1 MTSQRRIPAK
11 SRTIRASSRAGMTL
25 LEVMVATGVFAM
37 MGMMLLTAFT
47 QTGRM
52 RDRLSGRMERDHQA
66 RTALAK
72 LSRDLRGAFLT
83 AHVNTAQAQAQNVVL
98 TAFVGREGGN
108 GDSLE
113 FTAFTHRRLRRGAHE
128 GDACEVGYRVVE
140 RRNADRLTYDLMRR
154 ETSRIDADPQRGGN
168 LDVLVQDVAGFD
180 LKFYDEVTSQWVES
194 WNTMSGTGQPARLPQ
209 RVRAI
214 LTVRDDG
221 NTTRRYVTETSVMIQ
236 AMLRFG
242 LSLDW
247 R

>member
-1 MTSQRRIPAK
+1 
-11 SRTIRASSRAGMTL
+11 MTL

-52 RDRLSGRMERDHQA
+52 RDRLSARTEHDHQA
-66 RTALAK
+66 RTALLK
-72 LSRDLRGAFLT
+72 LSRDLRGAFLS

-113 FTAFTHRRLRRGAHE
+113 LTTFTHRRLRRGAHE

-140 RRNADRLTYDLMRR
+140 RRNASRMTYDLMRR
-154 ETSRIDADPQRGGN
+154 ETTRIDVDPLRGGN
-168 LDVLVQDVAGFD
+168 LDVLVQDVTGFD
-180 LKFYDEVTSQWVES
+180 LKFYDEYTSQWLES
-194 WNTMSGTGQPARLPQ
+194 WNTMSGSGQPARLPQ

-214 LTVRDDG
+214 LTVRDEG
-221 NTTRRYVTETSVMIQ
+221 NGTRRYVTETSVMIQ